1 MAERNAKNSAQY
13 GWGRAAVLLSV
24 LFLVQSV
31 APTAVSED
39 SFDEMTLCQPS
50 PGLDGVCDS
59 RSDADDATQDI
70 TNWVEGMF
78 HFNMTSPTE
87 IQFQASWAIREWDK
101 SGMDLFTSNSMI
113 AALSSDNINA
123 NDGLPADVLR
133 SAFDENTDPN
143 DVASPTIQELSLIHI

>member
-1 MAERNAKNSAQY
+1 MTERHAKNSTQY

-24 LFLVQSV
+24 IFLVQAV
-31 APTAVSED
+31 APAAVSED

-59 RSDADDATQDI
+59 RFDAHDATQDI
-70 TNWVEGMF
+70 TSWVEGMF

-101 SGMDLFTSNSMI
+101 SGTVSYTHLT
-113 AALSSDNINA
+113 L
-123 NDGLPADVLR
+123 
-133 SAFDENTDPN
+133 
-143 DVASPTIQELSLIHI
+143 PTILRV